1 MWLKACLD
9 TANFTETKKLLLKV
23 LYIKVKISWNS
34 TVGSLIVPKSTIKPM
49 NSRKNKLNSIIIFIF

>member
-9 TANFTETKKLLLKV
+9 TANFTKTKKLLLKV

-34 TVGSLIVPKSTIKPM
+34 TARSLIVSKSTIKPM

>member
-9 TANFTETKKLLLKV
+9 TANFAETKKLLLKV

-34 TVGSLIVPKSTIKPM
+34 TAGSLIVPKNTVKPI